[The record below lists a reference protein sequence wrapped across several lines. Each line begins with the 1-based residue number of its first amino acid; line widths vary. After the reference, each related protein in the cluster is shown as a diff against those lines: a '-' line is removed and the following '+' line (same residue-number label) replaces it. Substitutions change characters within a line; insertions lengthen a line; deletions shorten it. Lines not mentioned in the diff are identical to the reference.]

1 MPNVTFITGN
11 DGSNSLQ
18 GTAGADLIYGYD
30 PNGAQSQASAIIAT
44 RVATGFN
51 QPLFA
56 AAPPGDTSRL
66 FIVEKTGDIKILDL
80 ASGRV
85 VATPFLDVSSQIA
98 TDGERGLLGLAFD
111 PDFANNGYL
120 YINLSTISGNTEI
133 RRYHVDSSNPNVVD
147 PASATPILSIDQSTS
162 PFHKA
167 GWLGFGPD
175 GDLYISVGDGGG
187 TGNPL
192 HSGQDIHTL
201 LAKILRID
209 VHGAP
214 DPGLN
219 YHIPSDN
226 PFVGTDGA
234 DEIFAFGLR
243 NPWRP
248 SFDRALGDLYIADV
262 GQDRWEEIDFGQKG
276 ANYGWNAFEGPV
288 AFPGGDPVNNAGPLV
303 FPIYAYDH
311 TVGHSITGGYVY
323 RGEGEALQGQYF
335 FADFIQAK
343 VFTLRFDGSSWVAT
357 DRTAQITTDFGAIND
372 PSSFG
377 EDARGNLYLVDFDGD
392 VFKLTPTVASADQGD
407 VLRGMDGN
415 DMLFGGSGNDTLDG
429 GPGADVLI
437 GGAGIDTADYSS
449 STAAVNVNLQT
460 GRGTGG
466 DAQGDILGGIE
477 NVIGS
482 AFNDTLTGNSGNNT
496 LVGGGGNDTID
507 GMAGSDT
514 AVFSGLRSQYTLTR
528 LDSNGIRVTGPDGTD
543 TLRNVESLAFNDQ
556 TVDWTSGFTAS
567 TFELAA
573 FGTSA
578 GGWSSDNT
586 YPRKLADVSGDTR
599 ADIVAFSSAGIYES
613 LATAGGHFATPTFEL
628 AAFGTDA
635 GGWSSDDTYP
645 RKLADVNGDGR
656 ADIVGFSSA
665 GVYES
670 LATAGG
676 HFAMPTFELAAFG
689 TMAGGWSSDNTY
701 PRELADVNGD
711 GRADIVGFGAAGVY
725 VSLATTGG
733 HFAGPTF
740 ELAAFGANAGGWTS
754 EDLYPRKLADVNGDS
769 MADIVAFGQA
779 GVYVSLASGGGHF
792 ATPTFE
798 LAAFGAGAGG
808 WSSDDTYPRELA
820 DFSGDGMADIVGF
833 SAAGVYVSA
842 ATGDGHFA
850 APTFELAAFGVGAGG
865 WTSDNIYPRGL
876 ADVSGDHLTDIVGFA
891 GNGVWQ
897 SMTQIGTG

>member
-1 MPNVTFITGN
+1 MPNVTLVIGN

-56 AAPPGDTSRL
+56 GAPPGDTSRL

-80 ASGRV
+80 TSGRV

-120 YINLSTISGNTEI
+120 YVNLSTISGNTEI

-192 HSGQDIHTL
+192 HSGQDIHSL

-209 VHGAP
+209 VHSDAFPG
-214 DPGLN
+214 DPTRN
-219 YHIPSDN
+219 YAVPADN

-248 SFDRALGDLYIADV
+248 SFDRGLGDLYIADV
-262 GQDRWEEIDFGQKG
+262 GQDLREEIDFGQKG

-288 AFPGGDPVNNAGPLV
+288 AFPGADPVNNAGPLV
-303 FPIYAYDH
+303 FPIYSYDH

-343 VFTLRFDGSSWVAT
+343 VFTLRFNGSSWVAT
-357 DRTAQITTDFGAIND
+357 DRTAQITTDFGAVND

-460 GRGTGG
+460 GHGTGG

-482 AFNDTLTGNSGNNT
+482 AFNDTLAGSSGNNT

-514 AVFSGLRSQYTLTR
+514 AVFSGLRSQYTLTW
-528 LDSNGIRVTGPDGTD
+528 LDGNGVRVTGPDGTD
-543 TLRNVESLAFNDQ
+543 ALRNVESLAFNDQ

-573 FGTSA
+573 FGVGA

-586 YPRKLADVSGDTR
+586 YPRKLADVSGDAR
-599 ADIVAFSSAGIYES
+599 ADIVAFSSAGVYES
-613 LATAGGHFATPTFEL
+613 LATAGGRFAMPTFEL

-656 ADIVGFSSA
+656 ADIIGFSSA

-676 HFAMPTFELAAFG
+676 HFAAPTFELAAFG

-701 PRELADVNGD
+701 PRTLADVNGD
-711 GRADIVGFGAAGVY
+711 GKADIVGFGQAGVY
-725 VSLATTGG
+725 VSLATAGG
-733 HFAGPTF
+733 HFAAPTF

-754 EDLYPRKLADVNGDS
+754 DDAYPRKLADVNGDS
-769 MADIVAFGQA
+769 MADIVGFGAA

-792 ATPTFE
+792 A
-798 LAAFGAGAGG
+798 
-808 WSSDDTYPRELA
+808 
-820 DFSGDGMADIVGF
+820 
-833 SAAGVYVSA
+833 
-842 ATGDGHFA
+842 
-850 APTFELAAFGVGAGG
+850 APTFQLA
-865 WTSDNIYPRGL
+865 GL
-876 ADVSGDHLTDIVGFA
+876 RCQRRRLEQRRNLPARACRLQRRLHGRHRRL
-891 GNGVWQ
+891 Q
-897 SMTQIGTG
+897 RCRR

>member
-1 MPNVTFITGN
+1 VHSDAF
-11 DGSNSLQ
+11 
-18 GTAGADLIYGYD
+18 
-30 PNGAQSQASAIIAT
+30 
-44 RVATGFN
+44 
-51 QPLFA
+51 
-56 AAPPGDTSRL
+56 PGDPTRNYA
-66 FIVEKTGDIKILDL
+66 V
-80 ASGRV
+80 
-85 VATPFLDVSSQIA
+85 
-98 TDGERGLLGLAFD
+98 
-111 PDFANNGYL
+111 
-120 YINLSTISGNTEI
+120 
-133 RRYHVDSSNPNVVD
+133 
-147 PASATPILSIDQSTS
+147 PA
-162 PFHKA
+162 
-167 GWLGFGPD
+167 
-175 GDLYISVGDGGG
+175 
-187 TGNPL
+187 
-192 HSGQDIHTL
+192 
-201 LAKILRID
+201 
-209 VHGAP
+209 
-214 DPGLN
+214 
-219 YHIPSDN
+219 DN

-248 SFDRALGDLYIADV
+248 SFDRGLGDLYIADV

-288 AFPGGDPVNNAGPLV
+288 AFPGGDPVNNAGPLA

-429 GPGADVLI
+429 GPGADILI

-449 STAAVNVNLQT
+449 SAAAVNVNLQT

-477 NVIGS
+477 SVIGS

-514 AVFSGLRSQYTLTR
+514 AVFSGLRSQYTLIR
-528 LDSNGIRVTGPDGTD
+528 LDGNGVRVTGPDGTD
-543 TLRNVESLAFNDQ
+543 TLSNVESLAFNDQ
-556 TVDWTSGFTAS
+556 TVDWTSNFKAS

-578 GGWSSDNT
+578 GGWSSNNT
-586 YPRKLADVSGDTR
+586 YPRKLADVSADAR
-599 ADIVAFSSAGIYES
+599 ADIVAFSSAGVYES
-613 LATAGGHFATPTFEL
+613 QATAGGHFAMPTFEL

-656 ADIVGFSSA
+656 ADIIGFSSA

-676 HFAMPTFELAAFG
+676 HFAAPTFELAAFG
-689 TMAGGWSSDNTY
+689 TSAGGWSSDSTY
-701 PRELADVNGD
+701 PRTLADVNGD
-711 GRADIVGFGAAGVY
+711 SRADIVGFGAAGVY

-740 ELAAFGANAGGWTS
+740 ELAAFGVTAGGWS
-754 EDLYPRKLADVNGDS
+754 NDDAYPRKLADVNGDS
-769 MADIVAFGQA
+769 MADIVGFGQA
-779 GVYVSLASGGGHF
+779 GVYVSLATGGGHF
-792 ATPTFE
+792 AAPTFE
-798 LAAFGAGAGG
+798 LAAFGANAGG

-833 SAAGVYVSA
+833 SAAGVYVSE
-842 ATGDGHFA
+842 ATGGGHFA
-850 APTFELAAFGVGAGG
+850 APTFELAGFGVGAGG
-865 WTSDNIYPRGL
+865 WASDNIYPRGL
-876 ADVSGDHLTDIVGFA
+876 ADANGDHLADIVGFA

-897 SMTQIGTG
+897 SMTQVGVG